1 MSEADVPTSEAEVPK
16 KVRKVKRA
24 KQQQAPETQVV
35 DESIDR
41 TDDVSNLT
49 QHGWIAGGVGS
60 VAVLL
65 LGFIGSRRNVL
76 EQGWGLPID
85 VVPNKNTSAIF
96 ALVVIA
102 ALMFIVEL
110 GVRMRVEK
118 NSIISIPAEIREKRY
133 VEFFISCV
141 KIYLAD
147 LFLIFL
153 FWQLYHTAGE
163 YGFKRNSAA
172 GYYQPWFLM
181 MDPIFWGYV
190 YAGLPYIMITRAFQ
204 HDPKADRKAPAFV
217 VFKTLRHL
225 EAWFTKKDR
234 STLEPFDK
242 FDRTAILG
250 LFVKAFFVPLMTVF
264 FADQFSSLVKNY
276 SFATGLIVGGT
287 RKPTVRESYDC
298 ALSVIF
304 AVDVGLAWAGY
315 VLSSRWIKNGMVSV
329 EPTVLGWAVALLCY
343 PPFNRVPGFYFSN
356 PGEHAFL
363 ALTYKPAIIL
373 LASCSIASF
382 AVYTASTVMF
392 GLHFSNLTHRG
403 IIQTGPYSV
412 VRHPAYASKNF
423 SWWCVM
429 FPYAIYQAVITPS
442 ADSFGLLG
450 THFVGLVSLTGL
462 YYLRAITE
470 ERHLSKDPEY
480 QDYMKRVPHR
490 FIPGVL

>member
-1 MSEADVPTSEAEVPK
+1 MSDADVPTIEAEAPK
-16 KVRKVKRA
+16 KARKVKRA
-24 KQQQAPETQVV
+24 KREEAPETQVV
-35 DESIDR
+35 DERIDR

-49 QHGWIAGGVGS
+49 QHGWIAGGIGS
-60 VAVLL
+60 IAVLV
-65 LGFIGSRRNVL
+65 LGYVGSRRNVL

-85 VVPNKNTSAIF
+85 VAPNKSTSAIF
-96 ALVVIA
+96 ALVVVA
-102 ALMFIVEL
+102 ALMFVVEL
-110 GVRMRVEK
+110 VVRVRVE
-118 NSIISIPAEIREKRY
+118 NNGIISIPDEIREKRY
-133 VEFFISCV
+133 ADFFVRCF

-147 LFLIFL
+147 LLIISL
-153 FWQLYHTAGE
+153 FWALYRSAGE
-163 YGFKRNSAA
+163 YGFKRTSST
-172 GYYQPWFLM
+172 GYYQPWFLI
-181 MDPIFWGYV
+181 MDPIFWMYV
-190 YAGLPYIMITRAFQ
+190 YGGLPYIMLTRALQ
-204 HDPKADRKAPAFV
+204 HDPNADRKQPAFV
-217 VFKTLRHL
+217 VFKALRHL
-225 EAWFTKKDR
+225 EALITKKER
-234 STLEPFDK
+234 SKLEPFDK

-264 FADQFSSLVKNY
+264 FADQFTNLVKNY
-276 SFATGLIVGGT
+276 SFAMGLIVGGT

-298 ALSVIF
+298 ALSIIF

-429 FPYAIYQAVITPS
+429 FPYAIYQAAVSPS
-442 ADSFGLLG
+442 WDSFGLLA

-470 ERHLSKDPEY
+470 ERHLSLDPEY
-480 QDYMKRVPHR
+480 QDYMKRVPYR

>member
-1 MSEADVPTSEAEVPK
+1 MSEPVEPAVPK
-16 KVRKVKRA
+16 KKKVKRS
-24 KQQQAPETQVV
+24 KQEQPAETPILEDQI
-35 DESIDR
+35 ER
-41 TDDVSNLT
+41 TADVSALT
-49 QHGWIAGGVGS
+49 QHGWIAGVAGS
-60 VAVLL
+60 ITVLA
-65 LGFIGSRRNVL
+65 LGFIGSRKNVL
-76 EQGWGLPID
+76 DNGWGLPID
-85 VVPNKNTSAIF
+85 VAPNKNASAIF
-96 ALVVIA
+96 ALVVVA
-102 ALMFIVEL
+102 AVMFIVEL
-110 GVRMRVEK
+110 GVRLRVEK
-118 NSIISIPAEIREKRY
+118 GSVISIADEIREKRY
-133 VEFFISCV
+133 GDFVIRCV
-141 KIYLAD
+141 KMYVAD
-147 LFLIFL
+147 MFLISM
-153 FWQLYHTAGE
+153 FWWLYHNAGE
-163 YGFKRNSAA
+163 YGFKRTSAA
-172 GYYQPWFLM
+172 GYYQPWFM
-181 MDPIFWGYV
+181 IMDAIFWGY
-190 YAGLPYIMITRAFQ
+190 AIGGLPYILLTRAYQ
-204 HDPKADRKAPAFV
+204 HDPKADRKAPSFF
-217 VFKTLRHL
+217 VFKIINHL
-225 EAWFTKKDR
+225 EAWITKKDR
-234 STLEPFDK
+234 DALEPFNQYDK
-242 FDRTAILG
+242 TAILG

-264 FADQFSSLVKNY
+264 FVDQFTSLVKNY
-276 SFATGLIVGGT
+276 SFALGLLTDGM

-363 ALTYKPAIIL
+363 ALTSKPAVIL

-382 AVYTASTVMF
+382 AIYTASTVVF

-429 FPYAIYQAVITPS
+429 FPYAIFQALS
-442 ADSFGLLG
+442 QQSWESFGLLG
-450 THFVGLVSLTGL
+450 VHFVGLLSLSGL

-480 QDYMKRVPHR
+480 QDYMKRVPFR